1 MINNMNNINSDNLA
15 TINSNCD
22 YKPIRNNNI
31 DRKMPCPR
39 YYLTTKSYTSLPDLN
54 FNEYSANILPCT
66 QINNNFS
73 NPLDHSS
80 LINVI
85 TVPPKFWRKKPVN
98 KYNPILYVDVD
109 ENLYVF
115 KFFRKSIERSWSFT
129 HRSRSDL
136 IIWNKLIDEAELVRY
151 FHIEQD
157 IDAYIRQ

>member
-1 MINNMNNINSDNLA
+1 MNNINSDNLA

-115 KFFRKSIERSWSFT
+115 KSFRKSIERSWSFT

-136 IIWNKLIDEAELVRY
+136 IIWNKLIDKAELVRD

-157 IDAYIRQ
+157 IDASIRQ